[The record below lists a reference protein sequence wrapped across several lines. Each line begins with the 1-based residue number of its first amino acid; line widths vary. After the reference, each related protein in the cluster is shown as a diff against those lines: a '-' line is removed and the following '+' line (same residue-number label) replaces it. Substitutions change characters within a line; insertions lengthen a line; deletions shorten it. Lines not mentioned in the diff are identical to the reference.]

1 MLRIKNWLG
10 LQSIR
15 HKLMIAA
22 IACIL
27 IPAAL
32 TQLIYTS
39 LTQDAVQRQAIS
51 NAQDS
56 MLLVDASVT
65 NLLKSML
72 NIANYIQV
80 NSDMNTYFKLVA
92 SGNTEKDDA
101 YRKFTDK
108 NRIIQQLDSLTVS
121 EKSYVTILL
130 TDGTAFTNYSTSDYN
145 PLSLLD
151 EPWFKELGSYNG
163 LSSYWVGTSPTVFP
177 YMSQDNPYQLSLAR
191 TLRRDDQRIYGYV
204 VVTVMENRVNQLF
217 KSLPSNQEVMLLDAD
232 NRILSSGD
240 AKKIGTVFTDS
251 GTKTGRLNTSIEKA
265 GNTKYLVTEKPFS
278 FNEWRLVS
286 KQRYSEAIVD
296 ISSIFNRVFVVQFS
310 SLVIFLLLLLALLR
324 AFTKPFVLLG
334 RTTSAVQ
341 RGNLSV
347 RSGIRGRDEIGRLG
361 FLFDQMLD
369 RIQEMIAEVS
379 DTQARKRKAEL
390 KMLQAQIHPHFL
402 FNVLNSIRMK
412 VMRRG
417 DPESAKMIGSLSTLL
432 RMTINREEDEIYLHE
447 ELELLTHYVEL
458 MNLRQK
464 EEVRVSMEIASEA
477 MLVRVPRFF
486 LQPIVE
492 NALIHGFSQKAGL
505 IRIQADMKERL
516 LTLTVE
522 DNGIGMDRQALEAL
536 NRKLIAPGNYSGT
549 LAEAG
554 AGSATSAN
562 AGAAAAF
569 SGLGLVNV
577 AERMRLLRG
586 ERFTMKVESAPGE
599 GTLIRLIIAYERADG
614 DV

>member
-1 MLRIKNWLG
+1 MKKWFG
-10 LQSIR
+10 LQSMR

-32 TQLIYTS
+32 TQFIYTS

-56 MLLVDASVT
+56 LLLVDGSVT
-65 NLLKSML
+65 NLLQSMI
-72 NIANYIQV
+72 NIANYIQM
-80 NSDMNTYFKLVA
+80 NPDMNAYFKLVV
-92 SGNTEKDDA
+92 SGNTENDNA

-121 EKSYVTILL
+121 EKSYVTVLL
-130 TDGTAFTNYSTSDYN
+130 TDGTTFTNYSTSDYN
-145 PLSLLD
+145 PLSLLE
-151 EPWFKELGSYNG
+151 EPWFKELGDLKW
-163 LSSYWVGTSPTVFP
+163 LSSYWIGTNPTVFA
-177 YMSQDNPYQLSLAR
+177 YMLEESPYQISLAR
-191 TLRRDDQRIYGYV
+191 TLRRDDSRIYGYI
-204 VVTVMENRVNQLF
+204 VVTVMEKRVNQLF
-217 KSLPSNQEVMLLDAD
+217 KSLPSEQEVMLLDAN

-240 AKKIGTVFTDS
+240 AAKIGQTFTDA
-251 GTKTGRLNTSIEKA
+251 GTTTGGLHTSIA
-265 GNTKYLVTEKPFS
+265 TVGNKKYLITEKPFS

-296 ISSIFNRVFVVQFS
+296 ISSIFNRVFVVQFT

-324 AFTKPFVLLG
+324 AFTKPIVLLG
-334 RTTSAVQ
+334 RTTSSVQ

-347 RSGIRGRDEIGRLG
+347 RSGIRGKDEIGRLG
-361 FLFDQMLD
+361 FLFDLMLD

-432 RMTINREEDEIYLHE
+432 RMTINGEEDEICLHE

-464 EEVRVSMEIASEA
+464 EEVRLSLDIASEA

-486 LQPIVE
+486 LQPVVE
-492 NALIHGFSQKAGL
+492 NALIHGFSQRAGL
-505 IRIQADMKERL
+505 IRIHAVMRERV

-522 DNGIGMDRQALEAL
+522 DDGIGMDEPAVAAL
-536 NRKLIAPGNYSGT
+536 NQKLVAAGGSSQAGT
-549 LAEAG
+549 EAG
-554 AGSATSAN
+554 G
-562 AGAAAAF
+562 GAAGAF
-569 SGLGLVNV
+569 SGMGLVNV
-577 AERMRLLRG
+577 AERMHLLQG
-586 ERFTMKVESAPGE
+586 ERFKMEVESDPGK
-599 GTLIRLIIAYERADG
+599 GTLIRIIIAYERADG

>member
-1 MLRIKNWLG
+1 VLRLKNWFG
-10 LQSIR
+10 LLSIR
-15 HKLMIAA
+15 HKLMTAA

-39 LTQDAVQRQAIS
+39 LTQEAVQRQAIS

-56 MLLVDASVT
+56 LLLVDGSVT

-72 NIANYIQV
+72 NIANYIQM

-92 SGNTEKDDA
+92 SGNTEENDA

-121 EKSYVTILL
+121 EKSYVTVLL
-130 TDGTAFTNYSTSDYN
+130 TDGTSFTNYSTSDYT
-145 PLSLLD
+145 PASLLA
-151 EPWFKELGSYNG
+151 ESWFQQLNKLSG
-163 LSSYWVGTSPTVFP
+163 LSSYWVGTSPTVFE
-177 YMSQDNPYQLSLAR
+177 YTSTENPFQISIAR
-191 TLRRDDQRIYGYV
+191 TLRRDDLRIYGYV

-217 KSLPSNQEVMLLDAD
+217 KRMTSDQEVMLLDEN

-240 AKKIGTVFTDS
+240 VNKIGQTFTDI
-251 GTKTGRLNTSIEKA
+251 GTQTGKLHTSIVKVDRM
-265 GNTKYLVTEKPFS
+265 KYLITEQPFS
-278 FNEWRLVS
+278 FNDWRLVS
-286 KQRYSEAIVD
+286 KQRYASAIVD
-296 ISSIFNRVFVVQFS
+296 ISFIFNRVFIIQFS
-310 SLVIFLLLLLALLR
+310 SLVVFLLLLLALLR
-324 AFTKPFVLLG
+324 AFTKPIVRLG
-334 RTTSAVQ
+334 RITSAVQ

-369 RIQEMIAEVS
+369 RVQEMIAEIS
-379 DTQARKRKAEL
+379 DTQARKREAEL

-432 RMTINREEDEIYLHE
+432 RMTIHSEVDEIYLHE

-464 EEVRVSMEIASEA
+464 EEVRLTLNVASEA
-477 MLVRVPRFF
+477 MLLRVPRFF

-492 NALIHGFSQKAGL
+492 NALIHGFSQKAGVIQ
-505 IRIQADMKERL
+505 IRAEMHERV

-522 DNGIGMDRQALEAL
+522 DNGIGMDILAVETL
-536 NRKLIAPGNYSGT
+536 NNKLIAAGEAAGPRT
-549 LAEAG
+549 EAG
-554 AGSATSAN
+554 AGI
-562 AGAAAAF
+562 AF
-569 SGLGLVNV
+569 SGMGLVNV
-577 AERMRLLRG
+577 VERMRLLRG
-586 ERFTMKVESAPGE
+586 ERFSMIVESTPDS
-599 GTLIRLIIAYERADG
+599 GTVIRLIIAYERAG
-614 DV
+614 DNV

>member
-1 MLRIKNWLG
+1 MLRMKNWFG
-10 LQSIR
+10 IQSIR

-32 TQLIYTS
+32 TQFIYTS
-39 LTQDAVQRQAIS
+39 LTNDAVQRQAIS

-56 MLLVDASVT
+56 LLLVESSVT
-65 NLLKSML
+65 NLLGSMI
-72 NIANYIQV
+72 NIANYIQM
-80 NSDMNTYFKLVA
+80 NADMTSYFKLVV
-92 SGNTEKDDA
+92 SGNAEGPDA
-101 YRKFTDK
+101 YRSFTDK
-108 NRIIQQLDSLTVS
+108 KRIIEQLDALTFGV
-121 EKSYVTILL
+121 KSYVTILL
-130 TDGTAFTNYSTSDYN
+130 TDGTTFTSYATSDYN
-145 PLSLLD
+145 PLSLLE
-151 EPWFKELGSYNG
+151 EPWFGQLDSIKG
-163 LSSYWVGTSPTVFP
+163 LSSYWIGTYPTVFA
-177 YMSQDNPYQLSLAR
+177 YMSKDNPYQISLAR

-204 VVTVMENRVNQLF
+204 VVTFMENQINKLF
-217 KSLPSNQEVMLLDAD
+217 NRLSSDQEVMLLDEN

-240 AKKIGTVFTDS
+240 VMEIGQTFTDVK
-251 GTKTGRLNTSIEKA
+251 GTTGQLNTSIVTV
-265 GNTKYLVTEKPFS
+265 GDIKYLITEKPFS
-278 FNEWRLVS
+278 FNDWRLVS

-296 ISSIFNRVFVVQFS
+296 ISTIFNRVFIVQFS
-310 SLVIFLLLLLALLR
+310 SFVVFLLLLLALLR
-324 AFTKPFVLLG
+324 AFTKPMVLLG

-347 RSGIRGRDEIGRLG
+347 RSGIRGKDEIGRLG

-369 RIQEMIAEVS
+369 RIQEMITEVS

-417 DPESAKMIGSLSTLL
+417 DPESAKMISSLSTLL
-432 RMTINREEDEIYLHE
+432 RMTINSEEDEISLHE

-464 EEVRVSMEIASEA
+464 EEIVLSLDIASEA

-505 IRIQADMKERL
+505 IRIHAEIQERVL
-516 LTLTVE
+516 SLTIE
-522 DNGIGMDRQALEAL
+522 DNGVGMDDEAIKAL
-536 NRKLIAPGNYSGT
+536 NLKL
-549 LAEAG
+549 L
-554 AGSATSAN
+554 SAMDDREVRNRT
-562 AGAAAAF
+562 GAAGTGPEATF
-569 SGLGLVNV
+569 SGMGLVNV
-577 AERMRLLRG
+577 VERMTLLRG
-586 ERFTMKVESAPGE
+586 KRFSIGVESNSDG
-599 GTLIRLIIAYERADG
+599 GMLIRLIIAYERADG
-614 DV
+614 HV